1 MVPRAPTPKT
11 PAVMVPGSDRS
22 IMGLTT
28 LSVMPGRRLGEST
41 LSWAVA
47 PPPPWV
53 TNLMPATAI
62 LPRVWGRE
70 ERDDKRPPP
79 AAASASTL
87 LSISALLVTPPDME
101 PGLKSHDI
109 DFVSCMYL
117 LILVQE
123 KSDKILQKSRKIVC
137 CTALT
142 F

>member
-11 PAVMVPGSDRS
+11 PAVMVPGSDKS

-28 LSVMPGRRLGEST
+28 LSVMPGRRPGEGEST

-47 PPPPWV
+47 PPPGV
-53 TNLMPATAI
+53 TNLMTPTAI
-62 LPRVWGRE
+62 LPKVWGRE
-70 ERDDKRPPP
+70 ERDDKSPPL

-109 DFVSCMYL
+109 DFVSCTF
-117 LILVQE
+117 
-123 KSDKILQKSRKIVC
+123 LQREI
-137 CTALT
+137 
-142 F
+142 